1 MDLLEPMEQAGEL
14 DSYLFLLLFYS
25 NWLIC
30 SREYLLII
38 CITPKT
44 THTHPSFSQNNPPPI
59 SPSLHLLPY
68 GRPSQHLSEFSR
80 LDWGSTS

>member
-44 THTHPSFSQNNPPPI
+44 THTHPSFSQNNPPP
-59 SPSLHLLPY
+59 HLA
-68 GRPSQHLSEFSR
+68 FSAPPA
-80 LDWGSTS
+80 LWEAFPTFK

>member
-44 THTHPSFSQNNPPPI
+44 THTHPPFPKITHPP
-59 SPSLHLLPY
+59 
-68 GRPSQHLSEFSR
+68 SR
-80 LDWGSTS
+80 ILSTSCLMGGLPNI